1 LPKGGLNILEVKLLK
16 VFEIK
21 NLEETIELGK
31 LISEKINVEN
41 ILCLTGDLGA
51 GKTTLSKSIIYNL
64 GITED
69 VTSPTYTIVN
79 EYHDGLTVFHFD
91 VYRINNS
98 EEMLDIGFDDYL
110 DQEAVIIIEWADKI
124 KDIIPLD
131 AIWIDIKYTDEIG
144 NRIISIDGLN
154 WGE

>member
-1 LPKGGLNILEVKLLK
+1 MKRLR

-31 LISEKINVEN
+31 LISEKINVGN
-41 ILCLTGDLGA
+41 VLCLTGDLGA
-51 GKTTLSKSIIYNL
+51 GKTTLSKAIVYNL
-64 GITED
+64 GITDD

-79 EYHDGLTVFHFD
+79 EYHDEVAVFHFD
-91 VYRINNS
+91 VYRINSS

-110 DQEAVIIIEWADKI
+110 DQEAVIIIEWADRI

-131 AIWIDIKYTDEIG
+131 AIWIDIKYTDKIG
-144 NRIISIDGLN
+144 NRTISISGLD